1 MRSLPWIAL
10 VLAACGP
17 KPIPDDLTAIEG
29 ASEDGYDQALA
40 GNTDPFSADA
50 TLITAAWSTLRPVV
64 ELDGAPTFTLDLMD
78 SSVASLATA
87 ATDAQGSTVR
97 ARAANAVSG
106 CMDDLFTLYHPK
118 VPSELLELDYRG
130 REIILDAL
138 DVTLIGAITD
148 VQVMDDFWG
157 TLRGRVTR
165 KDPDAASA
173 FDQSLE
179 DLRSARDS
187 LDVQATQDAAN
198 ATLDQVDVIED
209 LFR

>member
-1 MRSLPWIAL
+1 MCLLPWIAL
-10 VLAACGP
+10 TLVGCTGGTVP
-17 KPIPDDLTAIEG
+17 SDLSAVEG
-29 ASEDGYDQALA
+29 AAEDGYDQALA
-40 GNTDPFSADA
+40 GDREAFGTQA
-50 TLITAAWSTLRPVV
+50 TLIAHAWDSLRSVV
-64 ELDGAPTFTLDLMD
+64 EADGAPEQTLTLMD

-87 ATDAQGSTVR
+87 ATDAEGATVR

-106 CMDDLFTLYHPK
+106 CMDDLFTLYNPQ

-130 REIILDAL
+130 HEIILDAL
-138 DVTLIGAITD
+138 DVTLVGAITD

-157 TLRGRVTR
+157 TLRGRVVR
-165 KDPDAASA
+165 KDRDVAEA

-187 LDVQATQDAAN
+187 LDVQATQDAAGE
-198 ATLDQVDVIED
+198 TLDQIDVLEG

>member
-1 MRSLPWIAL
+1 
-10 VLAACGP
+10 
-17 KPIPDDLTAIEG
+17 
-29 ASEDGYDQALA
+29 
-40 GNTDPFSADA
+40 
-50 TLITAAWSTLRPVV
+50 
-64 ELDGAPTFTLDLMD
+64 MD

-87 ATDAQGSTVR
+87 ATDAEGATVR

-106 CMDDLFTLYHPK
+106 CMDDLFTLYNPQ

-130 REIILDAL
+130 HEIILDAL
-138 DVTLIGAITD
+138 DVTLVGAITD

-157 TLRGRVTR
+157 TLRGRVVR
-165 KDPDAASA
+165 KDRDVAEA

-187 LDVQATQDAAN
+187 LDVQATQDAAGE
-198 ATLDQVDVIED
+198 TLDQIDVLEG